1 MKRSA
6 MEGLR
11 RARSARSGPLTVSWL
26 PDASAKPPA
35 LVFAIGKRVGNAVV
49 RNRLR
54 RRLREAARRLGD
66 LPPGLYLIRV
76 NPATAT
82 ALSFQDMTTYLSRA
96 VRSLTQK
103 VATEKQV
110 ASDLDRPTQEGP

>member
-11 RARSARSGPLTVSWL
+11 HASSVRSGPLTMSWL
-26 PDASAKPPA
+26 PDPSVKPPD

-54 RRLREAARRLGD
+54 RRLREAARQLED

-76 NPATAT
+76 TPSAT
-82 ALSFQDMTTYLSRA
+82 ALTFQEMTTNLSRA
-96 VRSLTQK
+96 VRSLTKK
-103 VATEKQV
+103 VTAEKQV
-110 ASDLDRPTQEGP
+110 TSDWDYPTQEGP